1 MSRPTGRLFGWALA
15 LLAIA
20 LFCSL
25 GMWQLDRGRQKEPML
40 AEARK
45 ILVERRPQALAAA
58 ADPARATRYDWAQ
71 GAGRFADAPAVLL
84 DNQTQGG
91 RSGVRVFRVFQPD
104 SGSPPLLVELG
115 WLPLPGDRK
124 LPTVGPVSDTQQVAG
139 LLAPLAVSVSWQASE
154 RVFQANVL
162 ALREQLEALHD
173 HLAPETLVK
182 VERALAT
189 IDLAIAEGREAL
201 LRDPANAALSEL
213 VASNYRQKI
222 ELLRRMTQLA
232 SS

>member
-1 MSRPTGRLFGWALA
+1 MTTHLTWETLNDLVDDVLSPAAKTAAETHARDCASCGR
-15 LLAIA
+15 
-20 LFCSL
+20 S
-25 GMWQLDRGRQKEPML
+25 L
-40 AEARK
+40 AELRATVAVTHDLPESVTPPEDLWNDVRATIEAGK
-45 ILVERRPQALAAA
+45 VAHLPLGSAPAPSRGLWVTPGRLAAA
-58 ADPARATRYDWAQ
+58 AVMLVAVTASLTGIVMTSQPATQTVAQ
-71 GAGRFADAPAVLL
+71 
-84 DNQTQGG
+84 
-91 RSGVRVFRVFQPD
+91 
-104 SGSPPLLVELG
+104 
-115 WLPLPGDRK
+115 
-124 LPTVGPVSDTQQVAG
+124 
-139 LLAPLAVSVSWQASE
+139 APLAVSVSWQASE

>member
-1 MSRPTGRLFGWALA
+1 MTTHLTWETLNDLVDDVLSPAAKAAAETHARDCASCAT
-15 LLAIA
+15 
-20 LFCSL
+20 S
-25 GMWQLDRGRQKEPML
+25 L
-40 AEARK
+40 AELRATVAVTHDLPESVTPPGDLWTDVRATIEAGK
-45 ILVERRPQALAAA
+45 VAHLPLGSAPAHSRGFWVTPGRLAAA
-58 ADPARATRYDWAQ
+58 AVMLVAVTASLTGIVMTSEPATRTVAQ
-71 GAGRFADAPAVLL
+71 
-84 DNQTQGG
+84 
-91 RSGVRVFRVFQPD
+91 
-104 SGSPPLLVELG
+104 
-115 WLPLPGDRK
+115 
-124 LPTVGPVSDTQQVAG
+124 
-139 LLAPLAVSVSWQASE
+139 APLAVSVSWQASE

-222 ELLRRMTQLA
+222 ELLRRVTQLA